1 MPTAV
6 VVLKAKG
13 TRPAE
18 TLRLPGVELRHEPE
32 HRRVVVHQNGSDIAC
47 ICTDEVER
55 WFVEP
60 E

>member
-6 VVLKAKG
+6 ITLKAKPG
-13 TRPAE
+13 APPE

-32 HRRVVVHQNGSDIAC
+32 HGRVVAYRHDCDLAYIR
-47 ICTDEVER
+47 TDEVER
-55 WFVEP
+55 WSIEP